1 MPLDSEPLLTAFGVI
16 AASVMVT
23 SYALEDRHRYW
34 IAVFAL
40 GCAATAVYGVLSG
53 AWVFAVLETIW
64 AGIAVRKFQQHPIG
78 SSKEP
83 T

>member
-1 MPLDSEPLLTAFGVI
+1 MPLDGNSLLTGFGVI

-23 SYALEDRHRYW
+23 SYALEDRHRDW

-40 GCAATAVYGVLSG
+40 GCAATAVYGVLTG
-53 AWVFAVLETIW
+53 AWVFAILETVW
-64 AGIAVRKFQQHPIG
+64 AGIALLRFQQHTTG